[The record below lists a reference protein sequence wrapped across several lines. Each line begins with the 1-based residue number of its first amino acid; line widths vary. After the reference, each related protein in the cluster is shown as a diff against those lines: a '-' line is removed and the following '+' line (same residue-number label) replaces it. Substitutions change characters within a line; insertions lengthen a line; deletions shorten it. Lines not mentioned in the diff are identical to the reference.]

1 MAKTNS
7 YKKVIAGT
15 MTAAMV
21 AGVVSPV
28 AAAGKTFPDV
38 QPGSWSAE
46 YIDYLVAKK
55 AIEGKPDGTFAPTEA
70 IDRASAAKIMAITL
84 GLEVKD
90 GAKPSFKDAQ
100 DSWAAKYIAA
110 VEQAGVIQGDGTGNF
125 NPSNQINRASMA
137 SMIVKA
143 YKLEDKV
150 SGELETKFSD
160 LEKHWGK
167 KDANILV
174 ALGITNGTG
183 NGWEPDKSVTRAEA
197 AKFIAKT
204 DKEFGTEAVK
214 VDSAKAVTTQKV
226 EVKFSKAVEKL
237 TKEDIKVTNK
247 ANNDKALVKEVT
259 LSEDKKSAT
268 VELYGNLAAKQTYTV
283 DVNKVGKT
291 EVAVGSLEA
300 KTIEMAD
307 QTVVAGQAT
316 KLQYK
321 VTDENGTEVI
331 SPKGIEFVTPAN
343 TIDAEGNITL
353 AEGTSTTVKAVYK
366 KDGKVVAE
374 SKTVKVS
381 AEGAAVAEISNWTV
395 VPNATDAKF
404 DATDFKQNN
413 KVYENDD
420 AVLKVELKNQFGKTV
435 TELNNVKVEFESLNT
450 EAAVVDKATGK
461 ITVLGTGGTVPVK
474 VTVKEVTEKDGK
486 EVIGKELAT
495 KTVTVEAFAKKEMK
509 EIKLEKTNVAL
520 STQDV
525 TDLKVKAPVLDQYGK
540 EFAAPVTVKVLD
552 KDGKEVQDKKLVA
565 NYENKELVL
574 NAAGQ
579 AAGKYTVE
587 LTATSGKKE
596 AKATVALELKDP
608 GTFSKFEVRGLEKE
622 LDKYVTDENKKNAMT
637 VSVLPVDTNGLV
649 LKGAEKATFELKATD
664 KDGKEIKD
672 LANRVSVNTNDKN
685 VNTITLGAEAK
696 AGDTYTVS
704 ISTGDKLIATH
715 SFKVVDTA
723 PAAKGL
729 AVDFTSTSL
738 KEVAPNADLKAAL
751 LNILSVDGVP
761 ATTAK
766 ATVSN
771 VEFVSADTNVVAE
784 NGTVSAK
791 GTTSI
796 YVKNLT
802 VVKDGKEQKVEFDK
816 AVQVTVSIKEATPAT
831 K

>member
-38 QPGSWSAE
+38 DGHWSKE
-46 YIDYLVAKK
+46 SVYYLVEKG
-55 AIEGKPDGTFAPTEA
+55 AIAGNDDGTFAP
-70 IDRASAAKIMAITL
+70 DREI
-84 GLEVKD
+84 
-90 GAKPSFKDAQ
+90 
-100 DSWAAKYIAA
+100 
-110 VEQAGVIQGDGTGNF
+110 
-125 NPSNQINRASMA
+125 
-137 SMIVKA
+137 
-143 YKLEDKV
+143 
-150 SGELETKFSD
+150 
-160 LEKHWGK
+160 
-167 KDANILV
+167 
-174 ALGITNGTG
+174 
-183 NGWEPDKSVTRAEA
+183 TRAEA
-197 AKFIAKT
+197 ATMMAKILNLPIEKGAKPSYADSQNHWASAIIAAVEKAGVVQGKGDGTFDPDGKIDRVSMASLLVEAYKLDTKVNGPLETKFDDLKDSWGKDKANILVKLGISVGTGDKWEPNKSVTKAEAAQFIAKT
-204 DKEFGTEAVK
+204 DKQFGTTATTVE
-214 VDSAKAVTTQKV
+214 SAKAVTTQKV
-226 EVKFSKAVEKL
+226 EVKFNKAVEKL

-247 ANNDKALVKEVT
+247 ANNDKVLVKEVT

-413 KVYENDD
+413 KVFENDD

-474 VTVKEVTEKDGK
+474 VTVKEVTVKDGK

-552 KDGKEVQDKKLVA
+552 KDGKEVQNKKLVA

-672 LANRVSVNTNDKN
+672 LANRVSVSTNDKN

-729 AVDFTSTSL
+729 AVEFTSTSL

-766 ATVSN
+766 VTVSN

-791 GTTSI
+791 GATSI

-816 AVQVTVSIKEATPAT
+816 AVQVAVSIKEAKPAT

>member
-28 AAAGKTFPDV
+28 AAAGKSFPDV

-110 VEQAGVIQGDGTGNF
+110 VEKAGVIQGDGTGNF

-160 LEKHWGK
+160 LKDHWGE

-174 ALGITNGTG
+174 ALDITNGTG

-247 ANNDKALVKEVT
+247 ANNDKVLVKEVT

-283 DVNKVGKT
+283 DVNKVGKA
-291 EVAVGSLEA
+291 EVVVGSLEA

-307 QTVVAGQAT
+307 QTVVAGVAT
-316 KLQYK
+316 ELKYTVK
-321 VTDENGTEVI
+321 DENGTEVV
-331 SPKGIEFVTPAN
+331 SPAGIEFVTPA
-343 TIDAEGNITL
+343 TITDGKIKLEK
-353 AEGTSTTVKAVYK
+353 GTSTTVKAVYK

-374 SKTVKVS
+374 SKEVKVS
-381 AEGAAVAEISNWTV
+381 AQSEVVASISNWTV
-395 VPNATDAKF
+395 VPNGTDAKF

-413 KVYENDD
+413 KLYENDD
-420 AVLKVELKNQFGKTV
+420 AVLKVQLKDQFGTTV
-435 TELNNVKVEFESLNT
+435 TKLDNVKVEFESLNT

-474 VTVKEVTEKDGK
+474 VTVKELIKKADDT

-495 KTVTVEAFAKKEMK
+495 KTVTVEAFAKKAMK

-540 EFAAPVTVKVLD
+540 EFAAPVAVKVLD
-552 KDGKEVQDKKLVA
+552 KDGKEVQDQKLVA

-574 NAAGQ
+574 NANNQ

-596 AKATVALELKDP
+596 AKATLALELKDP
-608 GTFSKFEVRGLEKE
+608 GAFSKFEVRGLEKE

-649 LKGAEKATFELKATD
+649 LKGAEEAKLELKGTD

-672 LANRVSVNTNDKN
+672 LANRVSVSTNDKN
-685 VNTITLGAEAK
+685 VNTIILGAEAK
-696 AGDTYTVS
+696 AGDTYTVA
-704 ISTGDKLIATH
+704 ISTGDKLITTH

-723 PAAKGL
+723 PAAKEL
-729 AVDFTSTSL
+729 AVEFTSTSL

-751 LNILSVDGVP
+751 LDILSVDGVP

-784 NGTVSAK
+784 NGTVGAK
-791 GTTSI
+791 GATSI

-802 VVKDGKEQKVEFDK
+802 VVKEGKTQKVEFDK
-816 AVQVTVSIKEATPAT
+816 AVQVTVSIKEAKPAT

>member
-38 QPGSWSAE
+38 DGHWSKE
-46 YIDYLVAKK
+46 SVYYLVEKG
-55 AIEGKPDGTFAPTEA
+55 AIAGNDDGTFAP
-70 IDRASAAKIMAITL
+70 DREI
-84 GLEVKD
+84 
-90 GAKPSFKDAQ
+90 
-100 DSWAAKYIAA
+100 
-110 VEQAGVIQGDGTGNF
+110 
-125 NPSNQINRASMA
+125 
-137 SMIVKA
+137 
-143 YKLEDKV
+143 
-150 SGELETKFSD
+150 
-160 LEKHWGK
+160 
-167 KDANILV
+167 
-174 ALGITNGTG
+174 
-183 NGWEPDKSVTRAEA
+183 TRAEA
-197 AKFIAKT
+197 ATMMAKILNLPIEKGAKPSYADSQNHWASAIIAAVEKAGVVQGKGDGTFDPDGKIDRVSMASLLVEAYKLDTKVNGPLETKFDDLKDSWGKDKANILVKLGISVGTGDKWEPNKSVTKAEAAQFIAKT
-204 DKEFGTEAVK
+204 DKQFGTTAAK
-214 VDSAKAVTTQKV
+214 VESAKAVTTQKV
-226 EVKFSKAVEKL
+226 EVKFNKAVEKL

-307 QTVVAGQAT
+307 QTVVAGKAT

-413 KVYENDD
+413 KVFENDD

-474 VTVKEVTEKDGK
+474 VTVKEVTVKDGK

-552 KDGKEVQDKKLVA
+552 KDGKEVQNKKLVA

-672 LANRVSVNTNDKN
+672 LANRVSVSTNDKN

-738 KEVAPNADLKAAL
+738 KEVAPNADLKAEL

-802 VVKDGKEQKVEFDK
+802 VVKEGKTQKVEFDK
-816 AVQVTVSIKEATPAT
+816 AVQVTVSIKEAKPAQN
-831 K
+831 

>member
-28 AAAGKTFPDV
+28 AAAGKSFPDV

-90 GAKPSFKDAQ
+90 GAKPTFKDAQ

-110 VEQAGVIQGDGTGNF
+110 VEKAGVIQGDETGKF
-125 NPSNQINRASMA
+125 NPNNQINRASMA
-137 SMIVKA
+137 TMIVKA
-143 YKLEDKV
+143 YKLDGKV
-150 SGELETKFSD
+150 SGQLETKFSD
-160 LEKHWGK
+160 LKDHWGEK
-167 KDANILV
+167 AANILV
-174 ALGITNGTG
+174 TLDITNGTG

-214 VDSAKAVTTQKV
+214 VESAKAVTSQKL

-237 TKEDIKVTNK
+237 TKEDVKVTNK
-247 ANNDKALVKEVT
+247 ANNDKALVKNVT

-268 VELYGNLAAKQTYTV
+268 VELYDNLAAKQTYTV

-291 EVAVGSLEA
+291 EVTVGSLEA

-307 QTVVAGQAT
+307 QTVVANTAT

-321 VTDENGTEVI
+321 VTDENGTEVV
-331 SPKGIEFVTPAN
+331 SPTGIEFETPA
-343 TIDAEGNITL
+343 AEGTIKNGEITL
-353 AEGTSTTVKAVYK
+353 AKGTSTTVKAVYK
-366 KDGKVVAE
+366 KEGKVVAE

-381 AEGAAVAEISNWTV
+381 AEGAAVASISNWTV
-395 VPNATDAKF
+395 AEQNKADFTSK
-404 DATDFKQNN
+404 DFKQNN
-413 KVYENDD
+413 KVYEGDK
-420 AVLKVELKNQFGKTV
+420 AYVQVELKDQFNAV
-435 TELNNVKVEFESLNT
+435 TTGAVEYESLNT
-450 EAAVVDKATGK
+450 EVVVVDKATGK
-461 ITVLGTGGTVPVK
+461 VTVLAAGKAPVK
-474 VTVKEVTEKDGK
+474 VTVKDTNGK
-486 EVIGKELAT
+486 VLVS
-495 KTVTVEAFAKKEMK
+495 KTVEIEAFAQKAMK

-520 STQDV
+520 STKDV

-540 EFAAPVTVKVLD
+540 EFTAPVEVKVLN
-552 KDGKEVQDKKLVA
+552 KDGKAVENQKLKA
-565 NYENKELVL
+565 KYENGELVL

-579 AAGKYTVE
+579 EAGNYTVV
-587 LTATSGKKE
+587 LTAKSGEKE
-596 AKATVALELKDP
+596 AKATLALELKDP
-608 GTFSKFEVRGLEKE
+608 GVFSKFEVRGLENE
-622 LDKYVTDENKKNAMT
+622 LDKYVTKDNKKNAMT
-637 VSVLPVDTNGLV
+637 VSVLPVDANGLV
-649 LKGAEKATFELKATD
+649 LKEAEGAELTVTTN
-664 KDGKEIKD
+664 KDGKEVAATSEQVTVD
-672 LANRVSVNTNDKN
+672 NNSV
-685 VNTITLGAEAK
+685 ITVGTGAK
-696 AGDTYTVS
+696 AGETYKVAVKLAD
-704 ISTGDKLIATH
+704 GKLITTH

-729 AVDFTSTSL
+729 AVEFTSTSL
-738 KEVAPNADLKAAL
+738 KDVAASADLKAEL
-751 LNILSVDGVP
+751 VKILSVDNVP

-766 ATVSN
+766 ATISN

-784 NGTVSAK
+784 NGTVGTK
-791 GTTSI
+791 GETSI

-816 AVQVTVSIKEATPAT
+816 PVRVTLSIKEVKPAQN
-831 K
+831 

>member
-28 AAAGKTFPDV
+28 AAAGKSFPDV

-110 VEQAGVIQGDGTGNF
+110 VEKAGVIQGDGTGNF

-247 ANNDKALVKEVT
+247 ANNDKVLVKEVT

-283 DVNKVGKT
+283 DVNKVGKA
-291 EVAVGSLEA
+291 EVVVGSLEA

-307 QTVVAGQAT
+307 QTVVAGVAT
-316 KLQYK
+316 ELKYTVK
-321 VTDENGTEVI
+321 DENGTEVV
-331 SPKGIEFVTPAN
+331 SPAGIEFVTPA
-343 TIDAEGNITL
+343 TITDGKIKLEK
-353 AEGTSTTVKAVYK
+353 GTSTTVKAVYK

-374 SKTVKVS
+374 SKEVKVS
-381 AEGAAVAEISNWTV
+381 AQSEVVASISNWTV
-395 VPNATDAKF
+395 VPNGTDAKF

-413 KVYENDD
+413 KLYENDD
-420 AVLKVELKNQFGKTV
+420 AVLKVQLKDQFGTTV
-435 TELNNVKVEFESLNT
+435 TKLDNVKVEFESLNT

-474 VTVKEVTEKDGK
+474 VTVKELIKKADDT

-495 KTVTVEAFAKKEMK
+495 KTVTVEAFAKKAMK

-540 EFAAPVTVKVLD
+540 EFAAPVAVKVLD
-552 KDGKEVQDKKLVA
+552 KDGKEVQDQKLVA

-574 NAAGQ
+574 NANNQ

-596 AKATVALELKDP
+596 AKATLALELKDP
-608 GTFSKFEVRGLEKE
+608 GAFSKFEVRGLEKE

-649 LKGAEKATFELKATD
+649 LKGAEEAKLELKGID

-672 LANRVSVNTNDKN
+672 LANRVSVSTNDKN
-685 VNTITLGAEAK
+685 VNTIILGAEAK
-696 AGDTYTVS
+696 AGDTYTVA
-704 ISTGDKLIATH
+704 ISTGDKLITTH

-723 PAAKGL
+723 PAAKEL
-729 AVDFTSTSL
+729 AVEFTSTSL

-751 LNILSVDGVP
+751 LDILSVDGVP

-784 NGTVSAK
+784 NGTVGAK
-791 GTTSI
+791 GATSI

-802 VVKDGKEQKVEFDK
+802 VVKEGKTQKVEFDK
-816 AVQVTVSIKEATPAT
+816 AVQVTVSIKEAKPAT

>member
-38 QPGSWSAE
+38 DGHWSKE
-46 YIDYLVAKK
+46 SVYYLVEKG
-55 AIEGKPDGTFAPTEA
+55 AIAGNDDGTFAP
-70 IDRASAAKIMAITL
+70 DREI
-84 GLEVKD
+84 
-90 GAKPSFKDAQ
+90 
-100 DSWAAKYIAA
+100 
-110 VEQAGVIQGDGTGNF
+110 
-125 NPSNQINRASMA
+125 
-137 SMIVKA
+137 
-143 YKLEDKV
+143 
-150 SGELETKFSD
+150 
-160 LEKHWGK
+160 
-167 KDANILV
+167 
-174 ALGITNGTG
+174 
-183 NGWEPDKSVTRAEA
+183 TRAEA
-197 AKFIAKT
+197 ATMMAKILNLPIEKGAKPSYADSQNHWASAIIAAVEKAGVVQGKGDGTFDPDGKIDRVSMASLLVEAYKLDTKVNGPLETKFDDLKDSWGKDKANILVKLGISVGTGDKWEPNKSVTKAEAAQFIAKT
-204 DKEFGTEAVK
+204 DKQFGTTATTVE
-214 VDSAKAVTTQKV
+214 SAKAVTTQKV
-226 EVKFSKAVEKL
+226 EVKFNKAVEKL

-247 ANNDKALVKEVT
+247 ANNDKVLVKEVT

-413 KVYENDD
+413 KVFENDD

-474 VTVKEVTEKDGK
+474 VTVKEVTVKDGK

-552 KDGKEVQDKKLVA
+552 KDGKEVQNKKLVA

-672 LANRVSVNTNDKN
+672 LANRVSVSTNDKN

-729 AVDFTSTSL
+729 AVEFTSTSL

-791 GTTSI
+791 GATSI

-816 AVQVTVSIKEATPAT
+816 AVQVAVSIKEAKPAT

>member
-28 AAAGKTFPDV
+28 AAAGKSFPDV
-38 QPGSWSAE
+38 QTGSWSAE

-84 GLEVKD
+84 GLEVKE

-110 VEQAGVIQGDGTGNF
+110 VEKAGVIQGDGTGNF

-247 ANNDKALVKEVT
+247 ANNDKVLVKEVT

-283 DVNKVGKT
+283 DVNKVGKA
-291 EVAVGSLEA
+291 EVVVGSLEA

-307 QTVVAGQAT
+307 QTVVAGVAT
-316 KLQYK
+316 GLKYTVK
-321 VTDENGTEVI
+321 DENGTEVV
-331 SPKGIEFVTPAN
+331 SPAGIEFVTPA
-343 TIDAEGNITL
+343 TITDGKIKLEK
-353 AEGTSTTVKAVYK
+353 GTSTTVKAVYK

-374 SKTVKVS
+374 SKEVKVS
-381 AEGAAVAEISNWTV
+381 AQSEVVASISNWTV
-395 VPNATDAKF
+395 VPNGTDAKF

-413 KVYENDD
+413 KLYENDD
-420 AVLKVELKNQFGKTV
+420 AVLKVQLKDQFGTTV
-435 TELNNVKVEFESLNT
+435 TKSDNVKVEFESLNT

-474 VTVKEVTEKDGK
+474 VTVKELTKKADGT

-495 KTVTVEAFAKKEMK
+495 KTVTVEAFAKKAMK
-509 EIKLEKTNVAL
+509 EIKLEKANVAL

-525 TDLKVKAPVLDQYGK
+525 TKLKVKAPVLDQYGK
-540 EFAAPVTVKVLD
+540 EFTAPVEVKVLN
-552 KDGKEVQDKKLVA
+552 KDGKAVENQKLEA
-565 NYENKELVL
+565 NYVNKELVL
-574 NAAGQ
+574 NAKGQDAGN
-579 AAGKYTVE
+579 YTVV
-587 LTATSGKKE
+587 LTAKSGEKE
-596 AKATVALELKDP
+596 VKATLALELKDP
-608 GTFSKFEVRGLEKE
+608 GAFSKFEVRGLEKE
-622 LDKYVTDENKKNAMT
+622 LDKYVTDENKKDAMT
-637 VSVLPVDTNGLV
+637 VAVLPVDTNGLV
-649 LKGAEKATFELKATD
+649 LKGAEKADLEVKVTD
-664 KDGKEIKD
+664 KDGKKVED
-672 LANRVSVNTNDKN
+672 LTNRFTVDTNDETNEK
-685 VNTITLGAEAK
+685 TITLGSAAK

-704 ISTGDKLIATH
+704 ISTGGKLITTH

-723 PAAKGL
+723 PAAKEL
-729 AVDFTSTSL
+729 AVEFTSTSL

-751 LNILSVDGVP
+751 LDILSVDGVP

-784 NGTVSAK
+784 NGTVGAK
-791 GTTSI
+791 GATSI

-802 VVKDGKEQKVEFDK
+802 VVKEGKTQKVEFDK
-816 AVQVTVSIKEATPAT
+816 AVQVTVSIKEAKPAT

>member
-28 AAAGKTFPDV
+28 AAAGKSFPDV

-110 VEQAGVIQGDGTGNF
+110 VEKAGVIQGDGTGNF

-247 ANNDKALVKEVT
+247 ANNDKVLVKEVT

-283 DVNKVGKT
+283 DVNKVGKA
-291 EVAVGSLEA
+291 EVVVGSLEA

-307 QTVVAGQAT
+307 QTVVAGVAT
-316 KLQYK
+316 ELKYTVK
-321 VTDENGTEVI
+321 DENGTEVV
-331 SPKGIEFVTPAN
+331 SPAGIEFVTPA
-343 TIDAEGNITL
+343 TITDGKIKLEK
-353 AEGTSTTVKAVYK
+353 GTSTTVKAVYK

-374 SKTVKVS
+374 SKEVKVS
-381 AEGAAVAEISNWTV
+381 AQSEVVASISNWTV
-395 VPNATDAKF
+395 VPNGTDAKF

-413 KVYENDD
+413 KLYENDD
-420 AVLKVELKNQFGKTV
+420 AVLKVQLKDQFGTTV
-435 TELNNVKVEFESLNT
+435 TKSDNVKVEFESLNT

-474 VTVKEVTEKDGK
+474 VTVKELTKKADGT

-495 KTVTVEAFAKKEMK
+495 KTVTVEAFAKKAMK

-525 TDLKVKAPVLDQYGK
+525 TNLKVKAPVLDQYGK
-540 EFAAPVTVKVLD
+540 EFTAPVEVKVLN
-552 KDGKEVQDKKLVA
+552 KDGKAVENQKLEA
-565 NYENKELVL
+565 NYVNKELVL
-574 NAAGQ
+574 NAKGQDAGN
-579 AAGKYTVE
+579 YTVV
-587 LTATSGKKE
+587 LTAKSGEKE
-596 AKATVALELKDP
+596 VKATLALELKDP
-608 GTFSKFEVRGLEKE
+608 GAFSKFEVRGLEKE
-622 LDKYVTDENKKNAMT
+622 LDKYVTDENKKDAMT

-649 LKGAEKATFELKATD
+649 LKGAEAAELKVTTTNKEGKEVDATD
-664 KDGKEIKD
+664 
-672 LANRVSVNTNDKN
+672 AQVTVQNNSV
-685 VNTITLGAEAK
+685 ITVGQGAK
-696 AGDTYTVS
+696 AGETYKVTVVLD
-704 ISTGDKLIATH
+704 GKLITTH

-723 PAAKGL
+723 PAAKEL
-729 AVDFTSTSL
+729 AVEFTSTSL

-751 LNILSVDGVP
+751 LDILSVDGVP

-784 NGTVSAK
+784 NGTVGAK
-791 GTTSI
+791 GATSI

-802 VVKDGKEQKVEFDK
+802 VVKEGKTQKVEFDK
-816 AVQVTVSIKEATPAT
+816 AVQVTVSIKEAKPAT

>member
-28 AAAGKTFPDV
+28 AAAGKSFPDV

-110 VEQAGVIQGDGTGNF
+110 VEKAGVIQGDGTGNF

-143 YKLEDKV
+143 YKLDSKV
-150 SGELETKFSD
+150 SGELETKFPD
-160 LEKHWGK
+160 LNDHWGE

-174 ALGITNGTG
+174 ALDITNGTG

-214 VDSAKAVTTQKV
+214 VESAKAVTTQKV

-247 ANNDKALVKEVT
+247 ANNDKVLVKEVT

-283 DVNKVGKT
+283 DVNKVGKA
-291 EVAVGSLEA
+291 EVVVGSLEA

-307 QTVVAGQAT
+307 QTVVAGVAT
-316 KLQYK
+316 ELKYTVK
-321 VTDENGTEVI
+321 DENGTEVV
-331 SPKGIEFVTPAN
+331 SPAGIEFVTPA
-343 TIDAEGNITL
+343 TITDGKIKLEK
-353 AEGTSTTVKAVYK
+353 GTSTTVKAVYK

-374 SKTVKVS
+374 SKEVKVS
-381 AEGAAVAEISNWTV
+381 AQSEVVASISNWTV
-395 VPNATDAKF
+395 VPNGTDAKF

-413 KVYENDD
+413 KLYENDD
-420 AVLKVELKNQFGKTV
+420 AVLKVQLKDQFGTTV
-435 TELNNVKVEFESLNT
+435 TKLDNVKVEFESLNT

-474 VTVKEVTEKDGK
+474 VTVKELIKKADDT

-495 KTVTVEAFAKKEMK
+495 KTVTVEAFAKKAMK

-540 EFAAPVTVKVLD
+540 EFAAPVAVKVLD
-552 KDGKEVQDKKLVA
+552 KDGKEVQDQKLVA

-574 NAAGQ
+574 NANNQ

-596 AKATVALELKDP
+596 AKATLALELKDP
-608 GTFSKFEVRGLEKE
+608 GAFSKFEVRGLEKE

-649 LKGAEKATFELKATD
+649 LKGAEEAKLELKGTD

-672 LANRVSVNTNDKN
+672 LANRVSVSTNDKN
-685 VNTITLGAEAK
+685 VNTIILGAEAK
-696 AGDTYTVS
+696 AGDTYTVA
-704 ISTGDKLIATH
+704 ISTGDKLITTH

-723 PAAKGL
+723 PAAKEL
-729 AVDFTSTSL
+729 AVEFTSTSL

-751 LNILSVDGVP
+751 LDILSVDGVP

-784 NGTVSAK
+784 NGTVGAK
-791 GTTSI
+791 GATSI

-802 VVKDGKEQKVEFDK
+802 VVKEGKTQKVEFDK
-816 AVQVTVSIKEATPAT
+816 AVQVTVSIKEAKPAT

>member
-1 MAKTNS
+1 
-7 YKKVIAGT
+7 
-15 MTAAMV
+15 
-21 AGVVSPV
+21 
-28 AAAGKTFPDV
+28 
-38 QPGSWSAE
+38 
-46 YIDYLVAKK
+46 
-55 AIEGKPDGTFAPTEA
+55 
-70 IDRASAAKIMAITL
+70 
-84 GLEVKD
+84 
-90 GAKPSFKDAQ
+90 
-100 DSWAAKYIAA
+100 
-110 VEQAGVIQGDGTGNF
+110 
-125 NPSNQINRASMA
+125 
-137 SMIVKA
+137 
-143 YKLEDKV
+143 
-150 SGELETKFSD
+150 
-160 LEKHWGK
+160 
-167 KDANILV
+167 
-174 ALGITNGTG
+174 
-183 NGWEPDKSVTRAEA
+183 
-197 AKFIAKT
+197 
-204 DKEFGTEAVK
+204 
-214 VDSAKAVTTQKV
+214 
-226 EVKFSKAVEKL
+226 
-237 TKEDIKVTNK
+237 
-247 ANNDKALVKEVT
+247 
-259 LSEDKKSAT
+259 
-268 VELYGNLAAKQTYTV
+268 
-283 DVNKVGKT
+283 
-291 EVAVGSLEA
+291 
-300 KTIEMAD
+300 MAD
-307 QTVVAGQAT
+307 QTVVAGKAT

-413 KVYENDD
+413 KVFENDD

-474 VTVKEVTEKDGK
+474 VTVKEVTVKDGK

-552 KDGKEVQDKKLVA
+552 KDGKEVQNKKLVA

-672 LANRVSVNTNDKN
+672 LANRVSVSTNDKN

-738 KEVAPNADLKAAL
+738 KEVAPNADLKAEL

-802 VVKDGKEQKVEFDK
+802 VVKEGKTQK
-816 AVQVTVSIKEATPAT
+816 
-831 K
+831 